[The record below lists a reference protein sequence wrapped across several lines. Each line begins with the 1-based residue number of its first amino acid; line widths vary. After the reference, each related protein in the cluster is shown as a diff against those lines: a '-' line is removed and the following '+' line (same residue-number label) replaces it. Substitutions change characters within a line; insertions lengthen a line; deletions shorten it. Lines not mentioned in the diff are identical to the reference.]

1 MIYLSCWTLLEISF
15 LREGY
20 SSEREKTNETWHV
33 WLIIQFRRKCKIS
46 LINYSSLYSFQFF
59 LLPTSRTWS
68 LSCADT
74 QVFNR
79 EEGGRGRER
88 VGKIFEKLLVYL
100 LYVYK
105 QMDKYARC
113 ITLSFFP
120 FLLILRRS
128 IFFNFKIRE
137 SGFNLRNLPMN
148 PPIHFLMDPPIYVLC
163 SKYFDQAREIRR
175 TSQSLERSQLL
186 LRNLTVLLNIYFHRC
201 TKVKIG
207 FHTSLRSLKWLT
219 VCLLAWWN
227 TGGNTLHI

>member
-1 MIYLSCWTLLEISF
+1 MCWCT
-15 LREGY
+15 
-20 SSEREKTNETWHV
+20 
-33 WLIIQFRRKCKIS
+33 S
-46 LINYSSLYSFQFF
+46 LFY
-59 LLPTSRTWS
+59 
-68 LSCADT
+68 
-74 QVFNR
+74 R
-79 EEGGRGRER
+79 EEGGGGSER
-88 VGKIFEKLLVYL
+88 VGNFFEKLLVYL
-100 LYVYK
+100 LYVYT
-105 QMDKYARC
+105 QTDKYTSC

-120 FLLILRRS
+120 FFWFCFAQFFS
-128 IFFNFKIRE
+128 IFKIRD
-137 SGFNLRNLPMN
+137 SGCNLRNLPTN

-227 TGGNTLHI
+227 TGSNTLHI